1 MLAKLPISNQNK
13 VSTNMGVSKNNDTP
27 KSLILI
33 GCSIINHPFG
43 GTPIFGNTHI
53 RNLLLCYSDKVGVV
67 SFSPR
72 FRYKI
77 PKIARDVFIISSLD
91 SLLDAFFSA
100 RRGPEKCCITG
111 NTGQSEGCGA
121 QHQTLVDLT
130 KEGSAEYHLQGGNV
144 GIRT

>member
-13 VSTNMGVSKNNDTP
+13 ISTN
-27 KSLILI
+27 
-33 GCSIINHPFG
+33 
-43 GTPIFGNTHI
+43 I
-53 RNLLLCYSDKVGVV
+53 RNLLLCYSDKVGVL

-91 SLLDAFFSA
+91 SLLDACF
-100 RRGPEKCCITG
+100 RGPEKCCITG

-121 QHQTLVDLT
+121 QHQTLVDLK
-130 KEGSAEYHLQGGNV
+130 KEGVCGIPEYPLQGGNV
-144 GIRT
+144 GNY